1 MSDVSSTAIQFQL
14 TNDIVLGTEGI
25 DDRLILI
32 GFKPLNDNLIQC
44 YYTVYSSVVVLLLPV
59 GCT

>member
-32 GFKPLNDNLIQC
+32 GFKPLNNNLIQC

>member
-1 MSDVSSTAIQFQL
+1 MLDVSSTAIQFQL

-25 DDRLILI
+25 DNRLIFT